1 MDGYSLNQRSY
12 LLFCLVL
19 TITGCSS
26 TPPAADNASSSKA
39 SHQTV
44 QKVQAAQPAKAQ
56 KTPSNRQQISFDH
69 EKVDLGKVEAAA
81 EVPCAFTITNTGLA
95 PLNITEAKS
104 ECGCTATNFKGA
116 LLKPGASVKLD
127 IIVDTTMKQGPVTKD
142 MVVYSDDP
150 ERPISRIFIAMDVK
164 NAHGTMSLKDRTKI
178 FTAERCKRCH
188 VDEGVGQFGKELF
201 EADCAMCHRKQ
212 ESGILSGPLIESV
225 DYSDPMLSAHAEE
238 VIAHGSKTSPSMPG
252 FLDVDG
258 GPLSREQVD
267 SLVTYLKKNAG
278 KPAGEPRKE

>member
-1 MDGYSLNQRSY
+1 MDGYSLNQRSF

-26 TPPAADNASSSKA
+26 TPPAADNVSSSKA
-39 SHQTV
+39 SDQPVQTGQHV
-44 QKVQAAQPAKAQ
+44 QPVQNSSAQ
-56 KTPSNRQQISFDH
+56 KTPSSRQQISFDH

-164 NAHGTMSLKDRTKI
+164 NAHGTMSLKDRTKNI
-178 FTAERCKRCH
+178 YGRALQRCH
-188 VDEGVGQFGKELF
+188 VDAGAGSILAKNYLRPIVP
-201 EADCAMCHRKQ
+201 CA
-212 ESGILSGPLIESV
+212 IV
-225 DYSDPMLSAHAEE
+225 
-238 VIAHGSKTSPSMPG
+238 SKRAVF
-252 FLDVDG
+252 FLA
-258 GPLSREQVD
+258 R
-267 SLVTYLKKNAG
+267 
-278 KPAGEPRKE
+278 

>member
-1 MDGYSLNQRSY
+1 M
-12 LLFCLVL
+12 
-19 TITGCSS
+19 TGCSS
-26 TPPAADNASSSKA
+26 SPAQPDAQQVSSK
-39 SHQTV
+39 
-44 QKVQAAQPAKAQ
+44 
-56 KTPSNRQQISFDH
+56 QQIQFDR

-81 EVPCAFTITNTGLA
+81 ELPCSFTIRNAGA
-95 PLNITEAKS
+95 VPLNVTEAKS

-127 IIVDTTMKQGPVTKD
+127 VLVDTTMKQGPVTKD

-150 ERPISRIFIAMDVK
+150 ERPISRLFITMDVK
-164 NAHGTMSLKDRTKI
+164 NAHGTMSLKERTKI

-212 ESGILSGPLIESV
+212 ESGILSGPLIESA
-225 DYSDPMLSAHAEE
+225 DYSDAVVSAYAAD

-252 FLDVDG
+252 FLESAG
-258 GPLSREQVD
+258 GPLSKEQID
-267 SLVTYLKKNAG
+267 SLVKYLRSTARNSGATSGGVK
-278 KPAGEPRKE
+278 

>member
-1 MDGYSLNQRSY
+1 MDGFGLNQRS
-12 LLFCLVL
+12 LLLIFLVL
-19 TITGCSS
+19 SMTGCSS
-26 TPPAADNASSSKA
+26 TPPQSADK
-39 SHQTV
+39 
-44 QKVQAAQPAKAQ
+44 P
-56 KTPSNRQQISFDH
+56 PSPKQQIKFDH

-81 EVPCAFTITNTGLA
+81 EVPCSFTVTNAGNA
-95 PLNITEAKS
+95 PLNVTEAKS

-150 ERPISRIFIAMDVK
+150 ERPISRLFIAMDVK
-164 NAHGTMSLKDRTKI
+164 NAHGTMSLKDRTKV

-225 DYSDPMLSAHAEE
+225 DYSDPLLSAHARE
-238 VIAHGSKTSPSMPG
+238 VIAHGSKTNPSMPG
-252 FLDVDG
+252 YLESAG
-258 GPLSREQVD
+258 GPLSKEQVD
-267 SLVTYLKKNAG
+267 SLVKYLSKHNATTTTDG
-278 KPAGEPRKE
+278 STGGVAK